1 MCYYCLVF
9 FKQKTAYDMRIS
21 DWSSDVCSSDLQYN
35 DHFEPFYLIASKA
48 TFGSLPAEDQKIIA
62 DVAQEMT
69 LASMDA
75 MQERDRRYLEALRDA
90 GIEVVILSKE
100 ELEAFARIARE
111 ELGRAS
117 CRERVCQY
125 VAISVGAL

>member
-1 MCYYCLVF
+1 MQTGIVDGVIGGTAENQYES
-9 FKQKTAYDMRIS
+9 FK
-21 DWSSDVCSSDLQYN
+21 DVTKMWIQYN

-75 MQERDRRYLEALRDA
+75 MPERDRRRSDERR
-90 GIEVVILSKE
+90 GGKE
-100 ELEAFARIARE
+100 W
-111 ELGRAS
+111 
-117 CRERVCQY
+117 
-125 VAISVGAL
+125 VGTVRFRRSQNH

>member
-1 MCYYCLVF
+1 MW
-9 FKQKTAYDMRIS
+9 I
-21 DWSSDVCSSDLQYN
+21 QYN

-75 MQERDRRYLEALRDA
+75 MQERDRRYHEALRDA
-90 GIEVVILSKE
+90 GIEVEILSKE
-100 ELEAFARIARE
+100 ELEAFARSE
-111 ELGRAS
+111 EHKSELQSLMRISYAVS
-117 CRERVCQY
+117 CLKKKTNNINKVNTNQLNNT
-125 VAISVGAL
+125 STTQKK